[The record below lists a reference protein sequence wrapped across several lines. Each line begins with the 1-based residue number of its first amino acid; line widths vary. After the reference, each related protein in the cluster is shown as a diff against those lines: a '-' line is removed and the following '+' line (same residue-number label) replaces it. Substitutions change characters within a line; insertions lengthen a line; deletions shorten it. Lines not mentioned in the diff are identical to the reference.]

1 MTGGS
6 TSTRSGGCR
15 PSPSSRRT
23 WRRRPDDHEDR
34 DDHPGVPGVHQG
46 LAPSDLGRHHQARME
61 QTVRHGRRGGLRPSS
76 RWGLSG
82 LSRRGDEAE
91 GRRVGLPDPRGRH
104 RRRGARGR
112 PAAQAGPDVPHA
124 DGRRGHDLGG
134 LHPAHLGD
142 RRIQAGRQQAHG
154 DPRPRRRPEA
164 CCHEQRRDGGSGRGR
179 RLARGPQRPQDPAG
193 DRPEPFWLANGTD
206 HGGLGSPGPPSPRGG
221 ADMRIVVFESVTL
234 DGVMQAPG
242 RPDEDTRGGFAQG
255 GWAVP
260 YADELMGRQAGE
272 GMATTGGI
280 LLGRRTYE
288 DFYGFWPKQPENPFT
303 EALNKLQKYV
313 VSNTLTEPLPW
324 ENSSLLQGVPAEAVA
339 TLKEQPGNDL
349 LVLGS
354 GELVRMLTERG
365 LVDRYVLLIHPL
377 VLGSGRRLFTEGT
390 TPTNLRLTDTAINTK
405 GVIIATYETA

>member
-1 MTGGS
+1 
-6 TSTRSGGCR
+6 
-15 PSPSSRRT
+15 
-23 WRRRPDDHEDR
+23 
-34 DDHPGVPGVHQG
+34 
-46 LAPSDLGRHHQARME
+46 
-61 QTVRHGRRGGLRPSS
+61 
-76 RWGLSG
+76 
-82 LSRRGDEAE
+82 
-91 GRRVGLPDPRGRH
+91 
-104 RRRGARGR
+104 
-112 PAAQAGPDVPHA
+112 
-124 DGRRGHDLGG
+124 
-134 LHPAHLGD
+134 
-142 RRIQAGRQQAHG
+142 
-154 DPRPRRRPEA
+154 
-164 CCHEQRRDGGSGRGR
+164 
-179 RLARGPQRPQDPAG
+179 
-193 DRPEPFWLANGTD
+193 
-206 HGGLGSPGPPSPRGG
+206 
-221 ADMRIVVFESVTL
+221 MRIVVFESVTL

-260 YADELMGRQAGE
+260 YTDEMMGRQAGE

-324 ENSSLLQGVPAEAVA
+324 ENSTLLQGDPAEAVA

-377 VLGSGRRLFTEGT
+377 VLGSGRRLFAEGT
-390 TPTNLRLTDTAINTK
+390 PPTNLRLTDTATNTK